1 VTHLMQFEETP
12 HSCCLSA
19 WNSSRT
25 DKLPAAD
32 MKEKKNIGSEGPA
45 QAPFKGARHIHA
57 GSCYTRR
64 ALQRHLDRF
73 HEFLSV
79 RASSLVLTIAT
90 PSRRRHV
97 ARSTRKA
104 IILTPEYVDIRADFS
119 VRNPLPGAVGRFE
132 CYYSAR
138 AIPLPQRQDPTP
150 SLFQCGIETYEG
162 RVKFYD
168 HQAHLI
174 ILPCAL
180 PHVACHNA
188 YRSAD
193 QHSVVALTE
202 VSSAIA
208 NPELRCGIYL
218 ALTKI
223 IRCLRFR
230 HNKPECS
237 PSTNRCSGH
246 GRCSIPQHI
255 TPPFVSSFSTEPPMD
270 SFAISFCAAL
280 AEC

>member
-1 VTHLMQFEETP
+1 MTHLMQFEETP

-25 DKLPAAD
+25 DKLPIVD

-57 GSCYTRR
+57 GSCCTRR

-73 HEFLSV
+73 HGFLLV
-79 RASSLVLTIAT
+79 RASLVLTIAT

-97 ARSTRKA
+97 ACSTRKA
-104 IILTPEYVDIRADFS
+104 IVLIPEYVDTRPDFS
-119 VRNPLPGAVGRFE
+119 VRNLLPGAVGRFE
-132 CYYSAR
+132 CYHSAR
-138 AIPLPQRQDPTP
+138 AIPLPQRQDPTS

-162 RVKFYD
+162 RVNFYD
-168 HQAHLI
+168 HQTHLI
-174 ILPCAL
+174 IQPRAL

-202 VSSAIA
+202 VSSATA
-208 NPELRCGIYL
+208 NPKLRCSIYL
-218 ALTKI
+218 VLTKPTP
-223 IRCLRFR
+223 CLRLR

-237 PSTNRCSGH
+237 PSTNRY
-246 GRCSIPQHI
+246 
-255 TPPFVSSFSTEPPMD
+255 SSHR
-270 SFAISFCAAL
+270 
-280 AEC
+280 